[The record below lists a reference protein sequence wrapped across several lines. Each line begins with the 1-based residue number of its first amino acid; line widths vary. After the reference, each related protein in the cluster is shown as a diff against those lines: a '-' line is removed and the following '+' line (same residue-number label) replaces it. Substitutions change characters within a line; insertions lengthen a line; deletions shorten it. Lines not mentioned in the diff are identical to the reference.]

1 MHVLAIVLCFILLLF
16 GGGCTLIFLVG
27 AISDPRSF
35 FGDIPLLL
43 TLWLPL
49 GLAPLAGGYFLFRY
63 GRRRDDELRKART
76 AVKPGETD

>member
-1 MHVLAIVLCFILLLF
+1 MHVLAIVLGFILLLF

-27 AISDPRSF
+27 AVTDPRSF

-63 GRRRDDELRKART
+63 GRRRDEEVRRSKAGAKPDE
-76 AVKPGETD
+76 PG